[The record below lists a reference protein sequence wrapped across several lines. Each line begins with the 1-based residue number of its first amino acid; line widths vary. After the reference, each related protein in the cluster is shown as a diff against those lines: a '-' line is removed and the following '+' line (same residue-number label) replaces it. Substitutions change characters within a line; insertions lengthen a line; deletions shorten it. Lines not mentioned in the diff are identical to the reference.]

1 MNLKK
6 LFIIKTGEVVMS
18 LILIH
23 YRYQCKKLY
32 TTDNRDYPCAVS
44 DTPDA
49 SPIKKPPL
57 VAL

>member
-1 MNLKK
+1 